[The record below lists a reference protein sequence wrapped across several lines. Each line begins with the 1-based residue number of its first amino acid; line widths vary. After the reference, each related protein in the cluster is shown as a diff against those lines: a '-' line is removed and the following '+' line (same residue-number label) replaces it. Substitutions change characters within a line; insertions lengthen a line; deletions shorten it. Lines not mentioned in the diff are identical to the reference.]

1 MAQATSPARGRRYG
15 VRRACQ
21 VWDVPR
27 SSFYAARQPM
37 PDGAE
42 PPAPARRGPKPTISD
57 EALLAAIRKDI
68 DLSPWTGEGHR
79 KVWARACATASG
91 CRASASCA

>member
-1 MAQATSPARGRRYG
+1 MAQATSPASGRRYG

-42 PPAPARRGPKPTISD
+42 PPAPARRGPKPTVSD
-57 EALLAAIRKDI
+57 EALLSMGCGYSS
-68 DLSPWTGEGHR
+68 LLGFENSPHWLE
-79 KVWARACATASG
+79 
-91 CRASASCA
+91 